1 PKQPNKA
8 AKPKKG
14 TKPAEHPEVQLPAPT
29 ESHGQPDTA
38 QVSEP
43 PPEVVIPPA
52 PEAAAAEPAAAGT
65 RTGAYRVG
73 RCGAGARSDRQNQ
86 EGAQGTQGQEG
97 QRPGRGRQG
106 ARRKRR
112 GHDHPS
118 DDRSHGLQGLL
129 VLARRT
135 DSRGYV

>member
-1 PKQPNKA
+1 MSKSKSLKPSNKA
-8 AKPKKG
+8 TKPKKG
-14 TKPAEHPEVQLPAPT
+14 TKPADLPEVQLPAPT

-73 RCGAGARSDRQNQ
+73 RCGAGARSARRGQGQGQ
-86 EGAQGTQGQEG
+86 EGAEGSEGQAG

-106 ARRKRR
+106 PRRIRR
-112 GHDHPS
+112 GDDHAGHD
-118 DDRSHGLQGLL
+118 
-129 VLARRT
+129 
-135 DSRGYV
+135 RGDGG